1 MGLCLFSPVSPVLI
15 EKNTKDYMFKK
26 IMHIIMTTDSIKLSF
41 FNEKQQY
48 TKKKIIL
55 LHYCLLVIPPISGS
69 HPPTPTPL
77 LPNTHFTDMWQ
88 AAACTNQ
95 SESLVE
101 KMCFQFT
108 FQSLEGGW
116 SSQVRWQQQAC
127 LLLDFCFVFNPV
139 FSCLFY
145 PLGLL
150 FFVVDQARYFV
161 VSLG

>member
-26 IMHIIMTTDSIKLSF
+26 IMHIIMTTDIIKLSF

-48 TKKKIIL
+48 TKKEIIL
-55 LHYCLLVIPPISGS
+55 LHYYLLVIPPISGS

-95 SESLVE
+95 SERLVE

-116 SSQVRWQQQAC
+116 SSWVGPEKCRKTRRWM
-127 LLLDFCFVFNPV
+127 LMLTLMLVGNPV
-139 FSCLFY
+139 LHIIEPGGECWC
-145 PLGLL
+145 
-150 FFVVDQARYFV
+150 
-161 VSLG
+161 